1 MWKGGWFVAR
11 QSYDSF
17 LGLQQVFLEGIREG
31 SGSEQMYLFKVMKVA
46 WWSPVPTRI
55 LIFSSPRTICSV
67 LAIYLKGILR
77 STYSKTALIA

>member
-17 LGLQQVFLEGIREG
+17 LGLSFLGLQQVFLEGIREE
-31 SGSEQMYLFKVMKVA
+31 SGSEQMYFFKVMKVA
-46 WWSPVPTRI
+46 WWSPVPTRM

-67 LAIYLKGILR
+67 LAI
-77 STYSKTALIA
+77 